1 MRALLAMLALAACG
15 PRIEAIKPPNTVSV
29 CDRAIVCGAI
39 LDGQHDAC
47 VACLEHVDKPKLTE
61 LRESYGDIPPLDTV
75 SCETVVNVVQR
86 YTNLSMCVVARWYGP

>member
-1 MRALLAMLALAACG
+1 MRLLLALLLGSCG
-15 PRIEAIKPPNTVSV
+15 SHAIVIDPPNTVSI
-29 CDRAIVCGAI
+29 CDRALVCGAI

-61 LRESYGDIPPLDTV
+61 LRESYGDIPPLDSV